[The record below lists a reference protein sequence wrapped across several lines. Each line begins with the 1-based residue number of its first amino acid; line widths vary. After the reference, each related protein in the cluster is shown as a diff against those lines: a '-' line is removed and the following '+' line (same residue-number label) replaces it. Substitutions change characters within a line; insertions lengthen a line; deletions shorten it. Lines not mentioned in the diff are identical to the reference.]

1 MRNVLYASGAG
12 IIIHHMYPAEKCVDR
27 RKTSVIQVSI
37 SPIFWVSSIRTNQ
50 YTQPD
55 KKEELKMKFRDYID
69 MQLKKSLRPVLML
82 NCGMHEIIV
91 NNRKISPG
99 DTYIQS
105 AADVENYADQNQ
117 VFIRYV

>member
-1 MRNVLYASGAG
+1 
-12 IIIHHMYPAEKCVDR
+12 
-27 RKTSVIQVSI
+27 
-37 SPIFWVSSIRTNQ
+37 
-50 YTQPD
+50 
-55 KKEELKMKFRDYID
+55 MKFRDYID
-69 MQLKKSLRPVLML
+69 MQLKKSLRLVLML

-105 AADVENYADQNQ
+105 TADVENYADQNQ